1 MLTTSRNT
9 YALAS
14 TTSPLL
20 GKRGILSPPAFNQSH
35 EVTSSLARAKQHFIE
50 ALYYRLNKLV
60 TVDKDNIKTSIFGAT
75 MLSIVTDSKIIDEIV
90 EMPIENLIDYFQTK
104 GRGRFSDPEALAKA
118 IKKAVRGSYR
128 LGKATFYTLVIL
140 W

>member
-1 MLTTSRNT
+1 M
-9 YALAS
+9 AS

-75 MLSIVTDSKIIDEIV
+75 MLSIVTDSKTIDEIV
-90 EMPIENLIDYFQTK
+90 EMPIENLIDYLQTK

-128 LGKATFYTLVIL
+128 LGKATFCTLVIL